1 MCRKCL
7 LFACLLAMATAGSAL
22 AQGTTSRLLG
32 TVTDQT
38 GGVVPGAAVTLTN
51 ESTGVS
57 FTAVTTGAGTYT
69 FEAIQVGTYS
79 VTVELQGFK
88 TFVARGN
95 AVNISEPTTV
105 NVRLVPGGIAE
116 QVEVRAAA
124 PIVQTST
131 SGNIGTTFEQKTIES
146 LPIIGGRGR
155 NVLDLVLTQPGV
167 VSGANTGGGVHVN
180 GARDRSWN
188 YTLDGIDNNESSA
201 GGSSFAPL
209 RTNPDSIAEFR
220 VLTGNVTAELGR
232 NSGGQVTM
240 VTRSGSNRFSG
251 TAYYFDRRPQYN
263 ANEWE
268 NNVRGVKKQN
278 FTQNIPGFSLG
289 GPIRKNHTFFFVN
302 SQWLHLD
309 RTLTVTRTVYTQQ
322 ARDGLNTAGYTW
334 QAPEEERQND
344 WVTKIDHVFGPRH
357 SAFLR
362 IAKGYQNT
370 YCDNANGGLAPY
382 PNVSCLV
389 DTTRDPYNVA
399 ANASSSGLTARKVS
413 SVFGAKSRSLT
424 TKRASCP

>member
-7 LFACLLAMATAGSAL
+7 LFACLVAMATAGSAL

-38 GGVVPGAAVTLTN
+38 SGVVPGAAVTLTN

-322 ARDGLNTAGYTW
+322 ARDGLW
-334 QAPEEERQND
+334 R
-344 WVTKIDHVFGPRH
+344 F
-357 SAFLR
+357 
-362 IAKGYQNT
+362 
-370 YCDNANGGLAPY
+370 
-382 PNVSCLV
+382 
-389 DTTRDPYNVA
+389 
-399 ANASSSGLTARKVS
+399 
-413 SVFGAKSRSLT
+413 SLT
-424 TKRASCP
+424 GRNQMAGVSGASVDASGNPIVPTGTYDIVAGAPQHRGLDPPIRKLITE